1 MATAA
6 KRFQKF
12 LRSFFPKSDLSRSFS
27 LTDKSKFE
35 AFGIQESDVC
45 VWVDADGDDIR
56 LFCKSGG
63 ETMENDLFLWIGGVL
78 VEVF

>member
-1 MATAA
+1 L
-6 KRFQKF
+6 KKVDEN
-12 LRSFFPKSDLSRSFS
+12 FPQGARHE

-35 AFGIQESDVC
+35 AFGIQESDVG
-45 VWVDADGDDIR
+45 VGVDADGDDIR

-63 ETMENDLFLWIGGVL
+63 KTMENDLFLWIGGVL